1 MIKATY
7 FGEVLYFETLQET
20 INFYYSYYDTVIDYY
35 NIVIED
41 LLDFQEVLKEEA
53 NSMAWLI
60 ILLGNKKEEGMVKET
75 EKRNILVM

>member
-41 LLDFQEVLKEEA
+41 LLDFQKVLKGA

-60 ILLGNKKEEGMVKET
+60 ILLGNKKYVVAVERVE
-75 EKRNILVM
+75 LVD

>member
-41 LLDFQEVLKEEA
+41 LLDFQKVLKGA
-53 NSMAWLI
+53 NSMA
-60 ILLGNKKEEGMVKET
+60 
-75 EKRNILVM
+75 